1 MKKGLFISVEGP
13 DGSGKSTQIKNIRQ
27 FFKDKGIDIVFTR
40 EPGGTAI
47 GERIRDVI
55 LDRQYQEMC
64 PMTEAMLYAAAR
76 AQHVHQVIKP
86 ALAQGKIVICD
97 RFVDSSI
104 AYQGAARGLGTG
116 RIMEINSFALCG
128 IMPDM
133 TLFFDLPPEKGI
145 LRKKNEHELDRL
157 EAEKI
162 DFHKKVYAGYKK
174 LCKDYPERIEV
185 IDADDT
191 VENVHNNVI
200 EAVDRL
206 LKGKYY
212 V

>member
-1 MKKGLFISVEGP
+1 MKGKFITVEGT
-13 DGSGKSTQIKNIRQ
+13 DGSGKSTQIDMLMKYQREKKADVI
-27 FFKDKGIDIVFTR
+27 FTR

-47 GERIRDVI
+47 SEKIREII
-55 LDRQYQEMC
+55 LDINNTGMTG
-64 PMTEAMLYAAAR
+64 MTEALLYAAAR
-76 AQHVHQVIKP
+76 SQHVEEKIIP
-86 ALAQGKIVICD
+86 AVNSGKIVICD

>member
-1 MKKGLFISVEGP
+1 MKGKFITVEGT
-13 DGSGKSTQIKNIRQ
+13 DGSGKSTQIDMLMKYLREKKADVI
-27 FFKDKGIDIVFTR
+27 FTR

-47 GERIRDVI
+47 SEKIREII
-55 LDRQYQEMC
+55 LDINNTGMTG
-64 PMTEAMLYAAAR
+64 MTEALLYAAAR
-76 AQHVHQVIKP
+76 SQHLEEKIIP
-86 ALAQGKIVICD
+86 AVNSGKIVICD